1 MHLTRSFIAAS
12 LLALLAC
19 LLAACGTTG
28 SGAIQTRDE
37 APALKNQI
45 VKPYTL
51 GTSDRLRIT
60 VFGHPD
66 LSGEFEVDGSGAISL
81 PLIGQMAA
89 TDLTTQ
95 ELETAI
101 AEKLAAGFILNPRVS
116 AEVINYRP
124 FYILGEV
131 GRPGEYPYTSG
142 LTVQN
147 AVAAAGGFTYRANKR
162 VVYIKSADGLEEVPY
177 ELTAITIVK
186 PGDTLRIGERI
197 F

>member
-1 MHLTRSFIAAS
+1 MIALRPLYIL
-12 LLALLAC
+12 LLAAAALV
-19 LLAACGTTG
+19 LAACGSTG
-28 SGAIQTRDE
+28 GQSAGARE
-37 APALKNQI
+37 ATPDALTQ
-45 VKPYTL
+45 VATAYTL
-51 GTSDRLRIT
+51 GSSDRLRVT

-81 PLIGQMAA
+81 PLIGQQKALG
-89 TDLTTQ
+89 LTTKQ
-95 ELETAI
+95 LEESITTT
-101 AEKLAAGFILNPRVS
+101 LSSGYILNPRVS

-162 VVYIKSADGLEEVPY
+162 IIYIKSMDSDREIPY
-177 ELTAITIVK
+177 DLTPGTVVK
-186 PGDTLRIGERI
+186 PGDTLRVGERI

>member
-1 MHLTRSFIAAS
+1 MIA
-12 LLALLAC
+12 LRPLYILILAAAALV
-19 LLAACGTTG
+19 LAACGSTG
-28 SGAIQTRDE
+28 GQSAGARE
-37 APALKNQI
+37 ATPDALTQ
-45 VKPYTL
+45 VATAYTL
-51 GTSDRLRIT
+51 GPSDRLRVT

-81 PLIGQMAA
+81 PLIGQQKALG
-89 TDLTTQ
+89 LTTKQ
-95 ELETAI
+95 LEESITTT
-101 AEKLAAGFILNPRVS
+101 LSSGYILNPRVS

-162 VVYIKSADGLEEVPY
+162 IIYIKSMDSDREIPY
-177 ELTAITIVK
+177 DLTPGTVVK
-186 PGDTLRIGERI
+186 PGDTLRVGERI